1 MGGKF
6 SKKAKKDEGEV
17 VEKDEE
23 EQTLDALEEDLQAA
37 QARLEA
43 ATERGQR
50 PASPKKAPEPAS
62 PEKAPEPA
70 SPEKASE
77 PASPEKAAEPESPR
91 EPDMVDVDVPDHKGH
106 TAMGSGGTK
115 NTSAKSDKE
124 VGRERWLAKKEKEL
138 RVREVTKKSND
149 RLRKAARDRKFQGLD
164 EDAGAD
170 DASPVK
176 AAPEASKPK
185 NIEPAYDSEVVKLG
199 AQSLSERLKSLKDRT
214 NDAERKA
221 ALVRVLTGG
230 KANYYTP

>member
-43 ATERGQR
+43 ATERVQR
-50 PASPKKAPEPAS
+50 
-62 PEKAPEPA
+62 PA

>member
-43 ATERGQR
+43 ATERVQR
-50 PASPKKAPEPAS
+50 PAS